1 MQYWYTSESL
11 RCRIPTTA
19 VGWYMNEIIQYI
31 LDKSGSVPIYVI
43 VEGIWGYQ
51 QSEYIWVTC
60 QHWSISCGPMVVWS
74 VWLPLASRPSTFAI
88 SALIGS
94 FSWRRLLRLW
104 SIATATIDPIRERAL
119 QLSRSFLSIASEER
133 ITIGMIRKG
142 LNTPKWEHQVQHRSI
157 EHLRSA
163 RSARFIWLVELK
175 ASLHAW
181 YSTENVQ

>member
-1 MQYWYTSESL
+1 MSL
-11 RCRIPTTA
+11 SRA
-19 VGWYMNEIIQYI
+19 
-31 LDKSGSVPIYVI
+31 SG
-43 VEGIWGYQ
+43 
-51 QSEYIWVTC
+51 
-60 QHWSISCGPMVVWS
+60 
-74 VWLPLASRPSTFAI
+74 AI
-88 SALIGS
+88 SNQNRYEWLVSTGRFHVVQWWCGLCVASARLQTINFRY
-94 FSWRRLLRLW
+94 FSTDWLLLLEKTTKTVVHSNCNYW
-104 SIATATIDPIRERAL
+104 PNSRERAL